1 MRRASIAAGLK
12 VGRNTLHHHNRGES
26 SSSAHH
32 NVTFTMSSSSSSPN
46 TNIHLSRRIQ
56 HAITGLI
63 LLLISYIIPSYPIG
77 FILLAIATIA
87 FYYIHYKRMY
97 DEEWDIWYI
106 QQFDMLL
113 RDHERGEWEETVN
126 DDDCNSKDVT
136 KGGAAND
143 NSSQNQHNIKK
154 KKRRRKT
161 IPSLPGAFYFLL
173 GTTISTALF
182 TTIVARTSLLVLSIA
197 DPIAGIFGVWFT
209 SIKLN
214 VTWDELLEKI
224 VHRNSN
230 GAERR
235 VGGPSVAGSIACGI
249 STILCTYV
257 FIPSMADDEHSTIST
272 TEEADEHSITLSFNV
287 RLCIGV
293 VTAITEAM
301 AGRNYHLP
309 VIGRRIQMVD
319 DNLLIPLVV
328 AGCICW
334 LNGR

>member
-1 MRRASIAAGLK
+1 
-12 VGRNTLHHHNRGES
+12 
-26 SSSAHH
+26 
-32 NVTFTMSSSSSSPN
+32 
-46 TNIHLSRRIQ
+46 
-56 HAITGLI
+56 
-63 LLLISYIIPSYPIG
+63 
-77 FILLAIATIA
+77 
-87 FYYIHYKRMY
+87 MY

-143 NSSQNQHNIKK
+143 NSSQNQQLHDQHNIKK

-161 IPSLPGAFYFLL
+161 VPSLPGAFYFLL

-309 VIGRRIQMVD
+309 VIGRRIQIVD